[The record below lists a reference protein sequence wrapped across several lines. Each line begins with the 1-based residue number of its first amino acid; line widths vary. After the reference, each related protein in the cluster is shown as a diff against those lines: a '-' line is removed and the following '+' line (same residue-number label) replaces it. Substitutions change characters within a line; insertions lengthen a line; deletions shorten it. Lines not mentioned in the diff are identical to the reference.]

1 MDFEQYAKKAFMS
14 IIKEDQPSQESIRVY
29 FKPESFI
36 CVANARTVE
45 AKKLKVQF
53 RNYHFIM

>member
-1 MDFEQYAKKAFMS
+1 MS
-14 IIKEDQPSQESIRVY
+14 ILKEDQSSAENIRIY

-36 CVANARTVE
+36 CVANARTID
-45 AKKLKVQF
+45 AKRLKTEF